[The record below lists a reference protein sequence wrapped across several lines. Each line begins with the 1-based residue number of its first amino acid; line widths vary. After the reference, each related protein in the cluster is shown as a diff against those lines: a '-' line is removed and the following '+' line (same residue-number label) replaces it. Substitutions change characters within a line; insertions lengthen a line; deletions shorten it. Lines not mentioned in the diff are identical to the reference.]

1 MSTMTTKDGVTIFY
15 KDWGSGTPIVFSH
28 GWPLSSDDW
37 DAPLM
42 FFLNHGFRVI
52 NPGGIPKDVS
62 DGLQAQLAEHRSQ
75 FYLDLPTGPFYDKQR
90 SAGVYQE
97 LMMQ

>member
-37 DAPLM
+37 DAQLM
-42 FFLNHGFRVI
+42 VKTPS
-52 NPGGIPKDVS
+52 NPGGLAKDVF
-62 DGLQAQLAEHRSQ
+62 DGLQAQVAEHRSQ

-97 LMMQ
+97 LMTQ